1 MEIKTTKVTQ
11 TSQIIPNKSLLYHQE
26 LLRKGH
32 LKEADEIGEDEEGG
46 GVVDPLEE
54 AKEDE
59 GTAVDDEASGEY
71 CLHPPY

>member
-1 MEIKTTKVTQ
+1 MLKISTTNPCYTTKNWKRRV
-11 TSQIIPNKSLLYHQE
+11 
-26 LLRKGH
+26 H

-59 GTAVDDEASGEY
+59 SAAVDDEARWEY

>member
-11 TSQIIPNKSLLYHQE
+11 NSQIIPNKSLLYHQE

-59 GTAVDDEASGEY
+59 GATVNDEASWKY
-71 CLHPPY
+71 RLHPPY